1 MRVYSILYYTKEYAK
16 FNAFRT
22 SCSGPLSD
30 AYNAGTQATIIDSF
44 KQEGGAQ
51 LPLFTCLNEL
61 TGYLEAY
68 AGNLSDLIIIMDC
81 ELLKD
86 DSQKSLQA
94 MLIEYLEIKFLFDK
108 DPRWVI
114 FNKDE
119 IKKAIR
125 EEKIELC
132 DICLQELEHCTE
144 QGLITD
150 DFREMISVE
159 SPGSESW
166 DFLRKLFKNCSKYEE
181 RVREIRKQL
190 IRRIALGYV
199 NFDFLTIPP
208 INGDFILSVVHSQD
222 NLFDAS
228 NLRYCIKQWKYAE
241 LDVHSRNFLL
251 IQNSRRDNLAICVEE
266 EKGQNRF
273 NSYCLFACGYRVLPV
288 TSATELMKVNRT
300 VSELKPSIVVRDY
313 DLQFFDSSSVKYGPA
328 GDSNGAIKAIRG
340 FRDYLNGQWETC
352 VFDSP
357 CWSSFYSGFEEI
369 KKEESLPFA
378 IPENAT
384 TSKRDSYPP
393 CPIYFISKG
402 TGNLS
407 ILPPGDFISYGKEKT
422 TVLSHYYTSKEKNG
436 KLCLPGLLKP
446 VSGIYEPFRCIP
458 EVRKRLKA
466 IKVSSLE
473 YLDTSREGHSHGTS
487 LDIYSTV
494 KSLIRRGEMYYNA
507 GKVVHAAIIA
517 NEAIEYLN
525 GFHEAL
531 LLKAYRILVV
541 SENAIA
547 MDTVGGDDVV
557 LKADTVFRIGKIQ
570 HEIERLLRRPT
581 SEDGKGNED
590 RREYKYNILNQI
602 FSDCRKSCKDNE
614 KFSAEDCFISAMA
627 HDNEGFTPI
636 DIINEVRV
644 IIERIKKSW
653 VLKKNELNDK
663 SNGK

>member
-1 MRVYSILYYTKEYAK
+1 MRLYSILYYTKDYAK

-22 SCSGPLSD
+22 SCDGPLSN
-30 AYNAGTQATIIDSF
+30 AYNAGTQATILESF
-44 KQEGGAQ
+44 KQIAGEQ
-51 LPLFTCLNEL
+51 NPIFTCLREL
-61 TGYLEAY
+61 TEYLEAY
-68 AGNLSDLIIIMDC
+68 DRNLSDLVIIMDC
-81 ELLKD
+81 KLLKE
-86 DSQKSLQA
+86 DSQKSLHA
-94 MLIEYLEIKFLFDK
+94 MLIEYPEIKFLFDG
-108 DPRWVI
+108 DPCWIV

-125 EEKIELC
+125 EESPELC
-132 DICLQELEHCTE
+132 DICLYELEHCTE
-144 QGLITD
+144 RGLITD
-150 DFREMISVE
+150 DFRGMISVE

-166 DFLRKLFKNCSKYEE
+166 DLLRKLFKNCSDYED

-190 IRRIALGYV
+190 IRRIALGHV
-199 NFDFLTIPP
+199 NFNFLKLPT
-208 INGDFILSVVHSQD
+208 INGDFILSVVHAQD

-288 TSATELMKVNRT
+288 TSATELMDVNRNAN
-300 VSELKPSIVVRDY
+300 ELNPSVVVRDY
-313 DLQFFDSSSVKYGPA
+313 DLQFFDSSSVKYGDA
-328 GDSNGAIKAIRG
+328 GDSNGSIKAIRG
-340 FRDYLNGQWETC
+340 FRDHLNGEWETC
-352 VFDSP
+352 VYNSP
-357 CWSSFYSGFEEI
+357 CWSSFYQGFCE
-369 KKEESLPFA
+369 KKKTTDIPFD
-378 IPENAT
+378 IPGNAT
-384 TSKRDSYPP
+384 ASIRNSYPA
-393 CPIYFISKG
+393 CPVYFVSKG

-407 ILPPGDFISYGKEKT
+407 ILPPGGFISGGEKQAC
-422 TVLSHYYTSKEKNG
+422 VLSHYYTSKEENG

-458 EVRKRLKA
+458 EVRKRLEA
-466 IKVSSLE
+466 IRVSPLE

-494 KSLIRRGEMYYNA
+494 KSLIRRGEKYYEN
-507 GKVVHAAIIA
+507 GKVVHSAILA

-531 LLKAYRILVV
+531 LLKAYRILAV

-547 MDTVGGDDVV
+547 MDTVGGDEVV
-557 LKADTVFRIGKIQ
+557 LKADTLFRIRKIQ
-570 HEIERLLRRPT
+570 DEIERLLRRPA
-581 SEDGKGNED
+581 SEESKGNED

-636 DIINEVRV
+636 DIVNEMKV
-644 IIERIKKSW
+644 IFKRMQKSW
-653 VLKKNELNDK
+653 VSKKNEMNDK
-663 SNGK
+663 YNGK